1 MLLSQVVFGGVLAFG
16 AGIFFASFFSSSYF
30 FLFLVLVAGVT
41 LVSVFWGQRQLLV
54 SDGQSRRSS
63 RGAVKDCPKL
73 PLLVSLGTFFMVA
86 AFGMGHYTYATQL
99 PEPILLTQNISFEGR
114 IATTPEKDEQGMRV
128 VVKAQEIPGKILLFA
143 SSFEKITQ
151 GDSVLVSGKL
161 QSPTVFED
169 FNYPLYLAKDG
180 IFFVM
185 FHPTIDI
192 QERGSSFFVNLK
204 ETLQAKIDTFLPQ
217 PQSSLLSAMLLGNKA
232 GLPEDLKE
240 DLSITGTRHIT
251 AISGMHVAILSGM
264 LFFFLLYTGMPRKKS
279 SLVVL
284 GFLLFFITFTGFQ
297 ASAVRAGIMG
307 SAFLIAGLAGRKSIG
322 LRILVFAAAFM
333 LLENPLLLAHDIGFQ
348 LSFLAV
354 FGILLFLPLLQHVF
368 WRLANPFGLRDIVFM
383 SITAQIFTLP
393 LVLHHFGILSFVSLI
408 ANLAIVPLLPFVLLF
423 GILFLF
429 LSMLLPFLSFVFV
442 FPVGLLLSYLSFV
455 ITMFSEL
462 PFAAGNVE
470 GFSAWILFP
479 LLLPASFFA
488 WRFQKQKR
496 FLFTKERMIL

>member
-1 MLLSQVVFGGVLAFG
+1 MLFSQVVFGVVLAFG

-30 FLFLVLVAGVT
+30 LIFLVFVAGAT
-41 LVSVFWGQRQLLV
+41 LVSVFWG
-54 SDGQSRRSS
+54 RRNVVYA
-63 RGAVKDCPKL
+63 GI
-73 PLLVSLGTFFMVA
+73 FFITA
-86 AFGMGHYTYATQL
+86 AFGMGHYIHASQL
-99 PEPILLTQNISFEGR
+99 PEPILLTQEVSFEGR
-114 IATTPEKDEQGMRV
+114 VVATPQRDEQGMQV
-128 VVKAQEIPGKILLFA
+128 VVQAQETPGKILLFV
-143 SSFEKITQ
+143 SSFEEITQ
-151 GDSVLVSGKL
+151 GDRILVSGKV

-185 FHPTIDI
+185 FRPIIDV
-192 QERGSSFFVNLK
+192 QEKGTSFFANLK

-217 PQSSLLSAMLLGNKA
+217 PESSLLSAMLLGNKA

-264 LFFFLLYTGMPRKKS
+264 LFFFLLSTGMPRKKS
-279 SLVVL
+279 SLIVL
-284 GFLLFFITFTGFQ
+284 GFLLFFVMFTGFQ

-307 SAFLIAGLAGRKSIG
+307 SAFLIAGLVGRRSVG
-322 LRILVFAAAFM
+322 LRILVFAAVFM

-354 FGILLFLPLLQHVF
+354 LGILLFLPLLQHVF
-368 WRLANPFGLRDIVFM
+368 WRLALPFGLKDIVFM
-383 SITAQIFTLP
+383 SIVAQIFTLP

-408 ANLAIVPLLPFVLLF
+408 TNLLIVPLLPLVLFF

-442 FPVGLLLSYLSFV
+442 FPVGLLLSYLSFI
-455 ITMFSEL
+455 ITMFSNF

-470 GFSAWILFP
+470 GFPAWILLP
-479 LLLPASFFA
+479 LLVPASFFA
-488 WRFQKQKR
+488 WRFQKKKR
-496 FLFTKERMIL
+496 FLFREETMIL